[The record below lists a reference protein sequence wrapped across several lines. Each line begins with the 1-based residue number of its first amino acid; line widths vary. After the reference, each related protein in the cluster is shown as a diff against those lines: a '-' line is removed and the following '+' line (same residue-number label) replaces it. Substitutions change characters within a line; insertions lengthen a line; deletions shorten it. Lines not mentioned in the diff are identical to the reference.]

1 LVANKSEVWM
11 GTVTKEQLNAALDA
25 WYVARERAGLEQQA
39 WGALTQSH
47 GSLIASLRQHGHTWT
62 QAQAEFEK
70 LSNAHRESMLSAWN
84 DMDERC
90 REYQQLR
97 LKYSEQQ

>member
-1 LVANKSEVWM
+1 MAV
-11 GTVTKEQLNAALDA
+11 VTKEQLNAALDA

-90 REYQQLR
+90 REYQRLR
-97 LKYSEQQ
+97 LIYSEQQ